1 MSKPKGW
8 SDKDFRPAS
17 FRGVRF
23 TAQVVEHGGG
33 RRVVEHEVVD
43 AAGWGE
49 DTGRQLRTFTV
60 NAVVAGDKYLAASR
74 KLDDALDLPGAG
86 AFVHPF
92 LGTLSVNVL
101 SWKARFGGRLG
112 AIEYSLE
119 IRESGQPLAMLPVEA
134 PDAKSWA
141 DKFSDACA
149 DFADEVLGPVQQTL
163 DSAAAAVDDV
173 SEAVNAVNDAFR
185 KITDPALV
193 GKVLQAGMNLAASTA
208 GLLKAPGDIA
218 RGWAAM
224 VGSLV
229 DGVKRLGPG
238 RGADASDAC
247 VAACNAIPDPP
258 ANPAT
263 PIEKNAFV
271 LNAVARASLASG
283 ACQCLVESLAA
294 GNGPSTFDDVTT
306 KAAAATDL
314 LARVARQADS
324 PALWRAAMDLRDA
337 TGRIAGDA
345 ALALPHLRSW
355 TPPRAMSVLE
365 VCQRLY
371 GDAARVEEV
380 VARNG
385 LDCSLRVAGTLRVIA
400 EAA

>member
-1 MSKPKGW
+1 MSQQKGW
-8 SDKDFRPAS
+8 RDKDFRPAS
-17 FRGVRF
+17 FRGVKF

-49 DTGRQLRTFTV
+49 DTGRQLRAFTV
-60 NAVVAGDKYLAASR
+60 NAVVSGDKYLAASK

-119 IRESGQPLAMLPVEA
+119 IRESGQPLAMLPVQA
-134 PDAKSWA
+134 PNAKSWA
-141 DKFSDACA
+141 DQFADDCA
-149 DFADEVLGPVQQTL
+149 AFADEVMGPVQQTL
-163 DSAAAAVDDV
+163 DSAADAVNDV

-185 KITDPALV
+185 KITDPSLV
-193 GKVLQAGMNLAASTA
+193 GKVLQAGMNLVASTG

-224 VGSLV
+224 VTSVV
-229 DGVKRLGPG
+229 DGVKRLKPG
-238 RGADASDAC
+238 GGADASDAC
-247 VAACNAIPDPP
+247 IAACNAILNPP
-258 ANPAT
+258 ASPAT
-263 PIEKNAFV
+263 PTEVNAFV
-271 LNAVARASLASG
+271 LRAVARSSLASG
-283 ACQCLVESLAA
+283 ACQCLVESLSA
-294 GNGPSTFDDVTT
+294 GNGPGTFDDLTA
-306 KAAAATDL
+306 KGDAAAAL

-324 PALWRAAMDLRDA
+324 PALWRSAMDLRDA
-337 TGRIAGDA
+337 TGRIVGDA
-345 ALALPHLRSW
+345 ALTLPHLRTW
-355 TPPRAMSVLE
+355 APPREMSVLE

-371 GDAARVEEV
+371 GDATRADEV
-380 VARNG
+380 LARNG
-385 LDCSLRVAGTLRVIA
+385 IACPIRVSDALRIIA